1 MMKLSF
7 LAAIILLL
15 LAMAFVYLPRL
26 SFFAATNLLLLVTLA
41 VAVAVAFVY
50 LLFARFCAFCQLMFN
65 YLFKSMVDMKE
76 EEGLVKEFIS
86 EEEEEKEREGFEKEF
101 ISEEEEEEDD
111 DDDDGEV
118 VEFVKE
124 LGSLFFM

>member
-1 MMKLSF
+1 
-7 LAAIILLL
+7 
-15 LAMAFVYLPRL
+15 
-26 SFFAATNLLLLVTLA
+26 
-41 VAVAVAFVY
+41 
-50 LLFARFCAFCQLMFN
+50 
-65 YLFKSMVDMKE
+65 MVDMKE

>member
-7 LAAIILLL
+7 FAAIILLL

-26 SFFAATNLLLLVTLA
+26 SFFAATNFLLLVTLA

-65 YLFKSMVDMKE
+65 YLFKSMVDILKE

-86 EEEEEKEREGFEKEF
+86 EEEEDKEREGFEKEF
-101 ISEEEEEEDD
+101 ISEEEEDDD